1 MRSYIKALKINQ
13 EIKSDTVMLI
23 DDEGVQQGTVS
34 LDQALYLAY
43 EKGLDLAL
51 INENSNPPICK
62 ILDYGKFLY
71 NQEKQVS
78 KQKARTH
85 NQEIKEIRL
94 GIKIGEHDLQ
104 VKINQAKKF
113 LERGDKVK
121 ISTQLKGREM
131 MFRNR
136 VPELFEKVRKETGS
150 TFEKPLEKM
159 YNRFFATI
167 VKGKSSETKNS

>member
-1 MRSYIKALKINQ
+1 M
-13 EIKSDTVMLI
+13 
-23 DDEGVQQGTVS
+23 
-34 LDQALYLAY
+34 
-43 EKGLDLAL
+43 DLAL

-62 ILDYGKFLY
+62 LLDYGKFLY

-78 KQKARTH
+78 KQKARAH

-113 LERGDKVK
+113 LDRGDKVK
-121 ISTQLKGREM
+121 ISTQLRGREM

-136 VPELFEKVRKETGS
+136 VPELFEKVRQKTGS

-167 VKGKSSETKNS
+167 VRSHANNKLNQ